1 MCNPLAQSLKV
12 VISLNFNWDRLR
24 FARFLGVFA
33 WFGAFYQEA
42 GIQICFLKTS
52 PPSTWFS
59 PLNKAEGTSNF
70 CYST

>member
-33 WFGAFYQEA
+33 RFGAFYQEA
-42 GIQICFLKTS
+42 GIQF
-52 PPSTWFS
+52 F
-59 PLNKAEGTSNF
+59 F
-70 CYST
+70 